1 MAAALERN
9 GRVRALAACATTAKD
24 FTALWR
30 EAFRPLREWASACA
44 ACVAA
49 EVRRDY
55 REFRLGRGA
64 ITYPDQVA
72 FAAELLRL
80 PEVAKRIRGK
90 HYRVILDEAQ
100 DTDPQEF
107 FVLLEMTRPV
117 GARGEWF
124 FAAASPGSRGQD
136 GHQGPRPGHFL
147 MGGGFRESIY
157 FGPPG
162 PYRFCALSYA
172 LLESCGAA
180 GSK

>member
-1 MAAALERN
+1 
-9 GRVRALAACATTAKD
+9 
-24 FTALWR
+24 
-30 EAFRPLREWASACA
+30 PLREWASACA

-49 EVRRDY
+49 EVKRDY

-100 DTDPQEF
+100 DTDPQQF

-117 GARGEWF
+117 DARSEWF
-124 FAAASPGSRGQD
+124 LAAASPASQGQD
-136 GHQGPRPGHFL
+136 RHQGPRPGYFS
-147 MGGGFRESIY
+147 MVGEFQQSIY
-157 FGPPG
+157 
-162 PYRFCALSYA
+162 RSLNRNALR
-172 LLESCGAA
+172 
-180 GSK
+180 SKLSV